1 MEHGLRY
8 LGKQTSRSDGE
19 TRRVAILEATLRV
32 IVREG
37 IRGVRHRAIAEE
49 AQVPLAS
56 TTYYFSDIKIL
67 ISDALTY
74 FAEKTLWMNKALEE
88 KAFAM
93 LATASQTQAQALN
106 HSQLASVLTEM
117 ICLHI
122 TEQVSHRDDR
132 ILESAFHEEAL
143 RNQQLA
149 DAIKVLDDS
158 FISTIERFF
167 VQLGS
172 ADPLADAHQ
181 VLAIIKL
188 LEYRAVV
195 NRQLDADLLQRIV
208 SRSLENILQA
218 Y

>member
-1 MEHGLRY
+1 MEHGLQY

-19 TRRVAILEATLRV
+19 TRRIAILEATLRIV
-32 IVREG
+32 VREG
-37 IRGVRHRAIAEE
+37 IRGVRHRAIANE

-88 KAFAM
+88 SAFAM
-93 LATASQTQAQALN
+93 LDGLEESPNQVSKEHVVEALSQ
-106 HSQLASVLTEM
+106 M
-117 ICLHI
+117 ICTHI
-122 TEQVSHRDDR
+122 IEQVNHRDDR

-143 RNQQLA
+143 RNKQLA
-149 DAIKVLDDS
+149 DAIKILDDS
-158 FISTIERFF
+158 FIGTIEKFF

-172 ADPLADAHQ
+172 PEPLADAHQ

-188 LEYRAVV
+188 TEYQAITHRA
-195 NRQLDADLLQRIV
+195 LDAALLNQVVTRTL
-208 SRSLENILQA
+208 SNILN
-218 Y
+218 